1 MSKYIIISKHK
12 VSDAFS
18 VAKDPRIHE
27 TLGAAEAEARRLAS
41 TNEEKVFIVVN
52 LDIAYSATK
61 VSRVII

>member
-27 TLGAAEAEARRLAS
+27 DYSKADAEARRLAAQFDD
-41 TNEEKVFIVVN
+41 KIFIVVS
-52 LDIAYSATK
+52 LDIAYSAKT
-61 VSRVII
+61 VSRVNI